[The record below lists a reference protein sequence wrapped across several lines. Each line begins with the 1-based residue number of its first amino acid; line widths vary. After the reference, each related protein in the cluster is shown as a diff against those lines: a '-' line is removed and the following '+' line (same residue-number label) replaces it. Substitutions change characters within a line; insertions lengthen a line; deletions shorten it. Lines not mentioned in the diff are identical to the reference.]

1 LYEACRKYVI
11 IACQPLHGNDRGRA
25 RLNPPIT
32 FLKDHI
38 MYILKS
44 IALMLLS
51 VMVCFCGL
59 GCGGASRSLSG
70 EQLAALQ
77 QIQKQKPDPNAQLLV
92 QANQATLSGY
102 KDYKVGPED
111 LLEVNFFGQD
121 DLNRDVRVSGQGDI
135 SLPLIGGVA
144 VAGLS
149 PQEIERR
156 LVQAYKDGD
165 FIRNPQLS
173 VSVKE
178 FRHQRV
184 MVTGAV
190 ANPGSYEVIGPRT
203 LLEMLGKAG
212 GVVDR
217 SDMRAGDLVY
227 VARAQNAP
235 ALMKPAKGTKAQPSG
250 PQSIVIDLRRLLSG
264 SAMELNIPIKNGD
277 VIYVPPAQMAFVLG
291 SVKKPGQ
298 VAVRDN
304 LTVSQAVALSEG
316 QDLVLSSNN
325 ITILRFGENGERLA
339 IPVNLKSIISGQ
351 EPDPKLKANDVVIV
365 QESGL
370 RRALY
375 DFRNFF
381 PGGFGLS
388 AAAF

>member
-1 LYEACRKYVI
+1 
-11 IACQPLHGNDRGRA
+11 
-25 RLNPPIT
+25 
-32 FLKDHI
+32 

-44 IALMLLS
+44 IELILLS
-51 VMVCFCGL
+51 VMVSFYAL
-59 GCGGASRSLSG
+59 SCGGASKSLSR

-77 QIQKQKPDPNAQLLV
+77 QIQVQKPDPNAQLLT
-92 QANQATLSGY
+92 QANQSTLSGY

-111 LLEVNFFGQD
+111 LLEVDFFGQD
-121 DLNRDVRVSGQGDI
+121 DLHREVRVNGQGEI
-135 SLPLIGGVA
+135 SLPLLGGVA

-149 PQEIERR
+149 PQEIEGR
-156 LVQAYKDGD
+156 LDQAYKDGK

-212 GVVDR
+212 GVVDKP
-217 SDMRAGDLVY
+217 DMKAGDLVY

-235 ALMKPAKGTKAQPSG
+235 DLMKPAKGTKERPPG
-250 PQSIVIDLRRLLSG
+250 PGNIVIDLRRLLSG
-264 SAMELNIPIKNGD
+264 GAMELNIPIKSGD
-277 VIYVPPAQMAFVLG
+277 VIYVPPAQLAFVMG

-298 VAVRDN
+298 VPVRDN
-304 LTVSQAVALSEG
+304 LTVTQAVALAEG

-325 ITILRFGENGERLA
+325 VTILRFGENGERLTL
-339 IPVNLKSIISGQ
+339 PVNLKSIASGQ
-351 EPDPKLKANDVVIV
+351 EPDPKLKANDIVIV
-365 QESGL
+365 QESGW
-370 RRALY
+370 RRVLY
-375 DFRNFF
+375 DIRNFL
-381 PGGFGLS
+381 PGSIGLS
-388 AAAF
+388 PSLGAGT

>member
-1 LYEACRKYVI
+1 
-11 IACQPLHGNDRGRA
+11 
-25 RLNPPIT
+25 
-32 FLKDHI
+32 
-38 MYILKS
+38 MYLLKS
-44 IALMLLS
+44 IELILLS
-51 VMVCFCGL
+51 VMFSFYAI
-59 GCGGASRSLSG
+59 GCGGASTSFSR
-70 EQLAALQ
+70 EQIAALQ
-77 QIQKQKPDPNAQLLV
+77 QIQTKKPDPNVQLLT

-111 LLEVNFFGQD
+111 LLVVDFFGQD
-121 DLNRDVRVSGQGDI
+121 DLQREVRVNGQGEI

-149 PQEIERR
+149 PQEIEGR
-156 LVQAYKDGD
+156 LVQAYKDGK
-165 FIRNPQLS
+165 FIRNPQIS

-178 FRHQRV
+178 YRHQRV

-212 GVVDR
+212 GV
-217 SDMRAGDLVY
+217 SDKPDMKAGDLVY

-235 ALMKPAKGTKAQPSG
+235 ALMKPAKGTKERPSG
-250 PQSIVIDLRRLLSG
+250 PENIVIDLRRLLSG
-264 SAMELNIPIKNGD
+264 GAMELNIPIKNGD
-277 VIYVPPAQMAFVLG
+277 VIYVPPAQMAFVMG

-298 VAVRDN
+298 VPVRDN
-304 LTVSQAVALSEG
+304 LTVTQAVALTEG
-316 QDLVLSSNN
+316 QDLTLSSNN
-325 ITILRFGENGERLA
+325 VTILRFGENGERLA
-339 IPVNLKSIISGQ
+339 LTVNLKSIASGE
-351 EPDPKLKANDVVIV
+351 EPDPKLKANDIVIV
-365 QESGL
+365 QESFW

-381 PGGFGLS
+381 PGSLGLS